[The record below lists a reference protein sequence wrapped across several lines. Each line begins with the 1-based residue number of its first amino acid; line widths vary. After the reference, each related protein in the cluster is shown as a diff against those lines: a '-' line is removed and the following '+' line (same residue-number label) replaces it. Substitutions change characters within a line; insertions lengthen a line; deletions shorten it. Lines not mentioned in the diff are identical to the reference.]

1 MSAAARLAAAQ
12 PYRGCRPPVLCA
24 ALHKRPRLRYNDAVK
39 TFASIRGTSMSLNQV
54 SSGRD
59 LPNDFNVIIEIP
71 MNADPIKYEVDKESG
86 AIFVDRFMGTAM
98 HYPCNYGY
106 VPKTLSDDGDPVDV
120 LVITPF
126 PLIPGVVV
134 RCRPIGVLKMT
145 DESGE
150 DAKVLA
156 VPVDKVLS
164 IYSHW
169 QKPEDLNE
177 LRLRQI
183 QHFFEHYKDLEKGKW
198 VKIDGWYGPEEAK
211 AEILNGVASYKKD
224 AEKSAS

>member
-1 MSAAARLAAAQ
+1 
-12 PYRGCRPPVLCA
+12 
-24 ALHKRPRLRYNDAVK
+24 
-39 TFASIRGTSMSLNQV
+39 MSLNKV

-59 LPNDFNVIIEIP
+59 VPNDFNVIIEIP

-86 AIFVDRFMGTAM
+86 AIFVDRFMSTAM

-106 VPKTLSDDGDPVDV
+106 VPNTLSDDGDPCDV

-126 PLIPGVVV
+126 PLFPGVVV
-134 RCRPIGVLKMT
+134 RCRAIGVLKMT
-145 DESGE
+145 DEAGG

-156 VPVDKVLS
+156 VPVDKILP

-169 QKPEDLNE
+169 QKPEDIND
-177 LRLRQI
+177 LRLQQI

-198 VKIDGWYGPEEAK
+198 VKIEGWEGPEAAK
-211 AEILNGVASYKKD
+211 EEIMNGVAAYN
-224 AEKSAS
+224 ASNQK